1 MEPLMNAPQWFLER
15 EDSVELIG
23 LLKVTYNDP
32 VKNLNKFTYIMG
44 KRYLVIFEGSIGACI
59 RTYKYPAK
67 IKIKSFVK
75 IRCVYDTQNDRYIS
89 I

>member
-32 VKNLNKFTYIMG
+32 VKNLNKFG
-44 KRYLVIFEGSIGACI
+44 NEGN
-59 RTYKYPAK
+59 K
-67 IKIKSFVK
+67 I
-75 IRCVYDTQNDRYIS
+75 
-89 I
+89 

>member
-1 MEPLMNAPQWFLER
+1 MNAPQWFLER

-32 VKNLNKFTYIMG
+32 IVKLNKVTYSIG

-59 RTYKYPAK
+59 RTYKNPAK
-67 IKIKSFVK
+67 IKKGNFVR
-75 IRCVYDTQNDRYIS
+75 IRCVYDTQNDQYIS

>member
-23 LLKVTYNDP
+23 LLKDNYNDP
-32 VKNLNKFTYIMG
+32 IVILNKYTYRNG
-44 KRYLVIFEGSIGACI
+44 RRYLVILEGSIGACI
-59 RTYKYPAK
+59 RTYDYPQK
-67 IKIKSFVK
+67 INKGKFVR
-75 IRCVYDTQNDRYIS
+75 IRCIYDTQNDQYIS